1 MLILRYFGTF
11 DFMESIGKRIA
22 TQRRL
27 KNWKQE
33 KLASELGVSQSVL
46 SDIEND
52 KISPKWEFIVS
63 VAEKL
68 ETPIYTLL
76 PQDTFNIMNN
86 NNNHNVGYIQNNY
99 AVTEEERTFYKE
111 TISNLQEQNA
121 KLMILLD
128 KLSDK
133 LD

>member
-1 MLILRYFGTF
+1 
-11 DFMESIGKRIA
+11 MESIGKRIA

>member
-1 MLILRYFGTF
+1 MK
-11 DFMESIGKRIA
+11 SIGKRIA

-33 KLASELGVSQSVL
+33 KLASELGVSQSFL
-46 SDIEND
+46 SDIENN

-76 PQDTFNIMNN
+76 PQNTFNIMNN
-86 NNNHNVGYIQNNY
+86 NNNHNVDYIQNNY
-99 AVTEEERTFYKE
+99 AITEEERTFYKE
-111 TISNLQEQNA
+111 TISNLQEQNT

>member
-1 MLILRYFGTF
+1 
-11 DFMESIGKRIA
+11 MESIGKRIA

-33 KLASELGVSQSVL
+33 KLASELSVSQSVL

-76 PQDTFNIMNN
+76 PQDTFNNMNN
-86 NNNHNVGYIQNNY
+86 NNNHKVGYIQNNY

>member
-1 MLILRYFGTF
+1 
-11 DFMESIGKRIA
+11 MESIGKRIA

-33 KLASELGVSQSVL
+33 KLASELGVSQSFL

>member
-1 MLILRYFGTF
+1 MK
-11 DFMESIGKRIA
+11 SIGKRIA

-68 ETPIYTLL
+68 ELPIYSLL
-76 PQDTFNIMNN
+76 PQDTFNNMNN

-133 LD
+133 LE

>member
-1 MLILRYFGTF
+1 MK
-11 DFMESIGKRIA
+11 SIGKRIA

-68 ETPIYTLL
+68 EIPIYTLL

>member
-1 MLILRYFGTF
+1 
-11 DFMESIGKRIA
+11 MESIGKRIA

-76 PQDTFNIMNN
+76 PQDTFNNMNN

>member
-1 MLILRYFGTF
+1 
-11 DFMESIGKRIA
+11 MESIGKRIA

-76 PQDTFNIMNN
+76 LQDTFNIMNN

>member
-1 MLILRYFGTF
+1 
-11 DFMESIGKRIA
+11 MESIGKRIA

-27 KNWKQE
+27 RNWKQE
-33 KLASELGVSQSVL
+33 TLASELGVSQSVL

-68 ETPIYTLL
+68 ELPIYSLL